1 MSCDRNVPCNPIEDE
16 ARRINSMLR
25 DGRGDLASQAL
36 LDDAYNM
43 NQRQFNA
50 VVHRVQDMEQYHRG
64 DKLVQGRRGD
74 LQIADSY
81 GLHSLH
87 IDSLG
92 REIQE
97 RRQPDPRLDPRY
109 GQVDPRLDP
118 RFDPRYDPRY
128 SQQDP
133 RLDPRYDPRFDPR
146 HGHRNQGNDV
156 LGNAVVGAIPGLVI
170 DGGKGA
176 AAGAAGSVV
185 GEAAPIRTGD
195 PVLDTLTRLGIGAG
209 TGALLDGNKGAK
221 AGAAGVLLNEA
232 FRGFE
237 HR

>member
-1 MSCDRNVPCNPIEDE
+1 MSCDRNVPCNPVEDE
-16 ARRINSMLR
+16 ARRINAMLR
-25 DGRGDLASQAL
+25 SGRGDLASRAL

-50 VVHRVQDMEQYHRG
+50 VVHRVQDMERYHNG
-64 DKLVQGRRGD
+64 DQLVQGRKGD

-97 RRQPDPRLDPRY
+97 RRAYQPDPRLDPRY

-118 RFDPRYDPRY
+118 RYG
-128 SQQDP
+128 QQDP
-133 RLDPRYDPRFDPR
+133 RFDPRYDPRFDPR
-146 HGHRNQGNDV
+146 YGHRSQANEV
-156 LGNAVVGAIPGLVI
+156 VGNAVVGAIPGLVI

-195 PVLDTLTRLGIGAG
+195 PVLDALARIGIGAG

-221 AGAAGVLLNEA
+221 AGGAGVLLNEA
-232 FRGFE
+232 LRGFE